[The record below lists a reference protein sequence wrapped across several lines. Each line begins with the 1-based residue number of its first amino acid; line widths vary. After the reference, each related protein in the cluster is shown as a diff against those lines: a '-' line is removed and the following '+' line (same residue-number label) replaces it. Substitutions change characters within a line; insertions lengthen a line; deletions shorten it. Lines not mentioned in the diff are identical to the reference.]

1 MLQNEQMPM
10 GYNLYYVSKLYMVQ
24 RPNELNLIFAQKPF
38 IKSSTEVWLL
48 IATGVKITLS
58 NYGKSFQEK
67 YDNEMH
73 FYFNIKIILIAF
85 DSKIIHFADV
95 YNSCRKD

>member
-1 MLQNEQMPM
+1 
-10 GYNLYYVSKLYMVQ
+10 VSKLYMVQ
-24 RPNELNLIFAQKPF
+24 RPNELNLIFAQKAF

-85 DSKIIHFADV
+85 GLKIIHFADV
-95 YNSCRKD
+95 YNSCRKINKIWHDFKKHMT